1 MDSEIKI
8 VNAIYKDGGDYMIEC
23 PHCGEWMIVEG
34 DDTEEIR
41 GEQYVHTDC
50 DDARGWLE
58 VADTARYAGRV
69 AAE

>member
-8 VNAIYKDGGDYMIEC
+8 VSAIYKDGGDYMVKC

-41 GEQYVHTDC
+41 GEQYAHNDCTDPG
-50 DDARGWLE
+50 GWLE
-58 VADTARYAGRV
+58 VSDTARYAGRTPDH
-69 AAE
+69 